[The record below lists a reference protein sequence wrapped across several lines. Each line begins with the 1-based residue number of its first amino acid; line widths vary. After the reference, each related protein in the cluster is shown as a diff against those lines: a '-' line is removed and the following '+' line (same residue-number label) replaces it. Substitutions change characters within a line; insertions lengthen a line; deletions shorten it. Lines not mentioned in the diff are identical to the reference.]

1 MDAAGPHEQGMGGVW
16 FPGSWAWLVLFSFFP
31 FFFFF
36 FFLVDWD
43 LNQSS
48 VPAKQPLDPH
58 L

>member
-1 MDAAGPHEQGMGGVW
+1 MLLGHMNRAWVECGSLVPGPGW
-16 FPGSWAWLVLFSFFP
+16 FFFLFSL
-31 FFFFF
+31 FF